1 MAAIIPRPAKRRDV
15 FPQRAG
21 VLKFSKAKLN
31 FLGKVELLKSTMRRV
46 TPILAG
52 LLLAL
57 AIAAMI
63 VMALYAL
70 R

>member
-1 MAAIIPRPAKRRDV
+1 MAAIIPRPAIRRDV
-15 FPQRAG
+15 FLQRAG
-21 VLKFSKAKLN
+21 VLKFSKAKLS
-31 FLGKVELLKSTMRRV
+31 FFGKVELLKFTMRRV
-46 TPILAG
+46 TPILVG

-57 AIAAMI
+57 ATAAMI